1 MNFKKQVMRYRLKAD
16 QKIGRA
22 NKTEVLTDE
31 LLLIEKRLE
40 HTRTACLSVYKK
52 ISQCLQS
59 SGPDLDKRL
68 KKLPETAVANAMLE
82 ACNQLSVESESAL
95 QKSLKVCAEAERGI
109 AKERAVYE
117 LFVEGHVIDPLHTL
131 VETDIPNIQKLRERL
146 KRLVLDRDNAH
157 QAWQKAYKAQYHP
170 GANIPQMSVK
180 ADAMK
185 DELDAAISRMELCK
199 DQLITELFEFLSKE
213 GTYAQHMTDF
223 VSKELEYHKRCVAH
237 LERLEPDL
245 KAAQANA
252 CVRSSYG
259 TSLAEHLR
267 VSEREI
273 AMPIEACITCLLEI
287 GVYEEGLFRIA
298 GGAAK
303 LKKFRAL
310 ADAGVTEMV
319 VYDAQD
325 DIHAVAGT
333 LKQYLREL
341 PDPLLTQALYSDWL
355 AITSISDNDTKL
367 REIWS
372 LIDRLPQENKANL
385 RYLIK
390 FCKVLADR
398 QEYNKMSAG
407 NIALVLSPNLLWAP
421 NDDITANMMV
431 SNSVAGIIESMIT
444 YVDYF
449 FPGEPEFKAP
459 PPPQPIDKNSGHG
472 RTPSSGSG
480 GEPAA
485 AAATSFSAS
494 STGSNSHNQMQHA
507 TAKSPSHSRNSSSDA
522 NVLLNH
528 NQHSGENTNTLQKA
542 KKKKAPPAPPG
553 APRTSPTPVTA
564 GQSDTVVPQKPPV
577 ASKRMSMKQRPN
589 MPPPARPDVGSQ
601 ESASDTAPS
610 GGVPNPR
617 PRPKPPVRKRP
628 QSIQE
633 VPNTSEPEKSPPV
646 DGPPP
651 TIQEEEVDAAPKAIE
666 EDIGPL
672 SPPMPNLPPP
682 PLPEDLDN
690 MGPGL
695 MSELS
700 SAPVVTAAVAEDS
713 DEEEESIVTPL

>member
-22 NKTEVLTDE
+22 NKSEVLTDE

-40 HTRTACLSVYKK
+40 HTRLACSSVYKK

-82 ACNQLSVESESAL
+82 ASNQLAAESESAL
-95 QKSLKVCAEAERGI
+95 QKSLKVCAEAETGI

-117 LFVEGHVIDPLHTL
+117 MFVEGHVIDPLHTL

-157 QAWQKAYKAQYHP
+157 LAWQKAYKAQYNP
-170 GANIPQMSVK
+170 GVNIQVMSAK
-180 ADAMK
+180 ADTMK

-213 GTYAQHMTDF
+213 GIFAQHMTDY
-223 VSKELEYHKRCVAH
+223 VSKELEYHRKCVAH

-252 CVRSSYG
+252 CVHSSYG
-259 TSLAEHLR
+259 TSLVEHLR

-273 AMPIEACITCLLEI
+273 AMPIEACISCLLEI

-310 ADAGVTEMV
+310 ADAGVTHMAD
-319 VYDAQD
+319 YDAQD

-341 PDPLLTQALYSDWL
+341 PDPLLTQALYNDWL
-355 AITSISDNDTKL
+355 AVTSISDNDTKL
-367 REIWS
+367 REIWT
-372 LIDRLPQENKANL
+372 LIDRMPPENKANL

-390 FCKVLADR
+390 FCRVLSDR
-398 QEYNKMSAG
+398 QEHNKMSAG

-431 SNSVAGIIESMIT
+431 SNSVAGIIECMIT

-449 FPGEPEFKAP
+449 FPGEPEFKIP
-459 PPPQPIDKNSGHG
+459 PLPAHLAEKNSGHG
-472 RTPSSGSG
+472 RTPSSGSA
-480 GEPAA
+480 GEPST
-485 AAATSFSAS
+485 TSS
-494 STGSNSHNQMQHA
+494 SSSNTGTNNHSHPQA
-507 TAKSPSHSRNSSSDA
+507 AKSPSHSRNSSSDA
-522 NVLLNH
+522 NVVLNH
-528 NQHSGENTNTLQKA
+528 HPHQGENTNTLQKS

-553 APRTSPTPVTA
+553 PRTSPTPVTT
-564 GQSDTVVPQKPPV
+564 GQSAASQKPPV

-589 MPPPARPDVGSQ
+589 MPPPARPD
-601 ESASDTAPS
+601 ASNQDAPD
-610 GGVPNPR
+610 PAPHPK

-628 QSIQE
+628 DL
-633 VPNTSEPEKSPPV
+633 TSVLESHAKSDSEKL
-646 DGPPP
+646 PPP
-651 TIQEEEVDAAPKAIE
+651 DDPPPPIPEEEVDAAPKSAE
-666 EDIGPL
+666 GDEPVGPL
-672 SPPMPNLPPP
+672 SPAMPDLPPP
-682 PLPEDLDN
+682 PLPSELDS
-690 MGPGL
+690 MGGPSL

-700 SAPVVTAAVAEDS
+700 NALVVTASVTEDS
-713 DEEEESIVTPL
+713 DEEEESIVTQL